1 MIKFGPICKKDT
13 QCTSYPHM
21 PKYKNQLNEASF
33 GALHLWILEDF
44 ANGQYSKFVELCK
57 ENKFD

>member
-21 PKYKNQLNEASF
+21 PKYKNQLNEAGF
-33 GALHLWILEDF
+33 GALHLWILEVF
-44 ANGQYSKFVELCK
+44 VKGQHIKLVELL
-57 ENKFD
+57 